1 MIVVKIWRLAFF
13 VLLGLNLLA
22 LLAFFIF
29 LTTPAKGHSLASANS
44 VESLDGNSVILNVT
58 KSDFEGIANTYIQQE
73 MDNSPIPLTLAV
85 NGDVSLSTE
94 LEIFSVALPILLR
107 FDPYVQED
115 GNLLL
120 VQKSVEVGMLDIP
133 PESALKLLRDS
144 VDLPEFMDVLPAEE
158 QVLLKLTEI
167 PLDGGI
173 SVQATSFNLKED
185 DIRLRVTI
193 QR

>member
-1 MIVVKIWRLAFF
+1 MKIWRSAFLVLLTVNILAIIAFF
-13 VLLGLNLLA
+13 LL
-22 LLAFFIF
+22 I
-29 LTTPAKGHSLASANS
+29 TTPAEKHSLADSNAAPKALS
-44 VESLDGNSVILNVT
+44 GNSVIVNVT
-58 KSDFEGIANTYIQQE
+58 KEDFEGIANTYIQQE
-73 MDNSPIPLTLAV
+73 MADQPIPLSLAV
-85 NGDVSLSTE
+85 DDDVSLSTE

-107 FDPYVQED
+107 FEPSVQED

-120 VQKSVEVGMLDIP
+120 QQKSVEVGMLDIP

-144 VDLPEFMDVLPAEE
+144 VELPDFMEVEPSEE
-158 QVLLKLTEI
+158 SVLLKLTDI

-173 SVQATSFNLKED
+173 AVRATSFNLEED

>member
-1 MIVVKIWRLAFF
+1 MMMKVWRLAFF

-22 LLAFFIF
+22 LLAFIIF
-29 LTTPAKGHSLASANS
+29 LTTPAKGHSLESASS
-44 VESLDGNSVILNVT
+44 VEALNGNSVVLNVT
-58 KSDFEGIANTYIQQE
+58 KADFEGIANTYIQQE
-73 MDNSPIPLTLAV
+73 MANSPIPLTLAV

-94 LEIFSVALPILLR
+94 IEIFSVPLPILLR
-107 FDPYVQED
+107 FDPLVQED

-144 VDLPEFMDVLPAEE
+144 VNLPKFMDVLPAEE

-173 SVQATSFNLKED
+173 SVQATSFNLEED

-193 QR
+193 QQ

>member
-1 MIVVKIWRLAFF
+1 MVKIWRLAFF

>member
-1 MIVVKIWRLAFF
+1 MKIWRLAFF

-22 LLAFFIF
+22 VLAFFIF
-29 LTTPAKGHSLASANS
+29 ITTPAKGHSLASAHS
-44 VESLDGNSVILNVT
+44 VEALDGNSVVLNVT
-58 KSDFEGIANTYIQQE
+58 KADFEGIANSYIQQE
-73 MDNSPIPLTLAV
+73 MANSPIPLALSV

-94 LEIFSVALPILLR
+94 FEVFSVTLPILLR

-120 VQKSVEVGMLDIP
+120 VQKSVEIGMLDIP

-144 VDLPEFMDVLPAEE
+144 VDLPNFMEVMPEKEE
-158 QVLLKLTEI
+158 VLLKLTEI

-193 QR
+193 QQ